1 MGAYYFRIRADRIN
15 FSSMADADW
24 GWGFGP
30 NLKRGPT
37 FRLKRFRD
45 FGSMADA
52 DWGWGFGHRMMKR
65 DQQKSKRF
73 LTLKQ
78 PIVKYVP

>member
-1 MGAYYFRIRADRIN
+1 
-15 FSSMADADW
+15 MADADW

-30 NLKRGPT
+30 NLKRT

-73 LTLKQ
+73 LTLTTNCEIFPLKCELS
-78 PIVKYVP
+78 

>member
-1 MGAYYFRIRADRIN
+1 
-15 FSSMADADW
+15 MADADW

-30 NLKRGPT
+30 NLKRT

-52 DWGWGFGHRMMKR
+52 DWGWGFGHRMMKK
-65 DQQKSKRF
+65 DHQKSKRF
-73 LTLKQ
+73 LTLKKQ